1 MPEKELS
8 AIEILD
14 EINRNLSPEKA
25 TRAMTLVPKL
35 REAVMELERAE
46 GIRGEAFWK
55 LEMELR
61 ERLGDVRICDKH
73 KIAIMWS
80 DGVGGICG
88 DCEQE
93 RIEKEK
99 IDVQNADNYFPLECP
114 AWHWEEKKVSK

>member
-55 LEMELR
+55 LEMDLR
-61 ERLGDVRICDKH
+61 ERLGDV
-73 KIAIMWS
+73 
-80 DGVGGICG
+80 
-88 DCEQE
+88 
-93 RIEKEK
+93 
-99 IDVQNADNYFPLECP
+99 
-114 AWHWEEKKVSK
+114 